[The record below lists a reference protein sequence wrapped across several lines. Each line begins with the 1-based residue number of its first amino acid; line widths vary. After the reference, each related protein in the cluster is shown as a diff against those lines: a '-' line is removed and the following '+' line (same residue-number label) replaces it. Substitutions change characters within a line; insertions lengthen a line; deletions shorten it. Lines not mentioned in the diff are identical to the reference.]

1 MKPELKLYRPWELC
15 GYSDVNYIG
24 DNDNIKGVRGY
35 IVLNYRVAIA
45 CHSQSQKTVTLSI

>member
-15 GYSDVNYIG
+15 SYSDVNYIG
-24 DNDNIKGVRGY
+24 DNDNSKGVRGY